1 MSSTLSGSERDRAT
15 VVRLLRETIVQ
26 LCRANAPFGG
36 GRVEIDGIIC
46 ITGSGSGQQLVV
58 KVHEILHDA
67 VDQTSAPPHPG
78 LFDRD
83 RYLPSVDHTSATA
96 AADVGVEAKRRRLDV
111 MSAFESLPM
120 LPLAA
125 PSALR
130 PHQSAL
136 YDYLSRFGFSSSQ
149 RLGGDFDSRF
159 GVKDLSLK
167 TGVTTSTAVSGRRD
181 TVDSAVDS
189 RSSPARRPASPLDS
203 TGSTSDRQMLASR
216 QQRSAMPLY
225 AERWSPSR
233 PIPAIPQCFVCGY
246 RFSSAEALGEHNE
259 TVHSIF
265 TCLCCFKTFTSRSNL
280 ERHSRLHTGHRP
292 YSCPVCGKTF
302 SRKDHLS
309 NHATKHAY
317 KCGTCTRRCS
327 DQSALAEHY
336 RIEHPG
342 LALAAV
348 CAYCNKGF
356 SSVELYEEH
365 VKVHPQ
371 FHVTAG
377 GTGEPSGDQ
386 AATPAPVVRHQ
397 CQMCGFEAMD
407 RVCLV
412 QHQQLMHYT
421 PMSLLRDAYN
431 NSPTALQR
439 LDRQSYRCVVCGFTT
454 STLLS
459 LRQHEAVHVYDM
471 STQAHASYNQSARRS
486 PTSDSRDKELVHAD
500 GYGCRHCGQQFDTY
514 ASLCQHIQ
522 ELAACTPGDE
532 TLLVGSQHRDK
543 RKQKQPKPVMAAEA
557 EDNEDEEVN
566 VVSPVST
573 DDKKT
578 EDRVAERQSS
588 DVGHSSDDVVLC
600 SPTNDGARE
609 IRMEPIRSIM
619 NRSSVQQSKV
629 RERMASGSPSPPLL
643 EHLHD
648 ERITRP
654 EIPGSTDVTPP
665 QLIKRR
671 NSCGGGEVFSS
682 SLRDLSNNNVTD
694 LTSENSP
701 SCHSSLDDLA
711 VHNNNNNDDS
721 KEGNGASIKCEN
733 PWMSSSLS
741 EQTRCIVCG
750 SECSDFAEMEAHCL
764 SEHSRSPCMYCPK
777 TFAQKAN
784 RDRHMCLHTGDRPY
798 GCPECGERFSRGDKL
813 KMHRVRTHGVLY
825 PLYGSRGSQRDR
837 DGAASFRNH
846 SSSQSPMTFEC
857 SDVDVASS
865 SATLSAAVF
874 NGSVASHDDD
884 SPPVTD
890 SDLHGSTSVL
900 SGGEWIDLRI
910 SMCREST
917 KLQSAL
923 ASIASAGQPVE
934 TFPKQELTDEEV
946 GSEQPVHGSM

>member
-1 MSSTLSGSERDRAT
+1 MSSTAGDRAT
-15 VVRLLRETIVQ
+15 VTRLLRETIVQ

-67 VDQTSAPPHPG
+67 VDQAAAPTYPG

-83 RYLPSVDHTSATA
+83 RYLSSLDHASSS
-96 AADVGVEAKRRRLDV
+96 ADVGVDAKRRRLDV
-111 MSAFESLPM
+111 MSTFDGLSM
-120 LPLAA
+120 LP
-125 PSALR
+125 PPSSALQT
-130 PHQSAL
+130 HQSAL
-136 YDYLSRFGFSSSQ
+136 YDYLSRFGLSSSP
-149 RLGGDFDSRF
+149 RIGADFDSRF
-159 GVKDLSLK
+159 GVKDLSTK
-167 TGVTTSTAVSGRRD
+167 TGATTTTALSGRRETAD
-181 TVDSAVDS
+181 NAADG
-189 RSSPARRPASPLDS
+189 RSSSARRPPSPLE
-203 TGSTSDRQMLASR
+203 GADRQVLVSR
-216 QQRSAMPLY
+216 PLRPVVPVPPY
-225 AERWSPSR
+225 TERWSPSR

-292 YSCPVCGKTF
+292 YACPVCGKTF

-327 DQSALAEHY
+327 DQAALSEHY
-336 RIEHPG
+336 RLEHAG
-342 LALAAV
+342 LTLAAV

-377 GTGEPSGDQ
+377 GNAEPSGEQ
-386 AATPAPVVRHQ
+386 ASTAAAAVRHQ

-421 PMSLLRDAYN
+421 PMSLLHRDVYD
-431 NSPTALQR
+431 NSPTTLQR
-439 LDRQSYRCVVCGFTT
+439 FDRQSYRCVVCGFTT
-454 STLLS
+454 STLMV
-459 LRQHEAVHVYDM
+459 LRQHEAAHLYDVTSQVH
-471 STQAHASYNQSARRS
+471 TSYSQCARRS
-486 PTSDSRDKELVHAD
+486 PTSEHTDKELIRAE

-514 ASLCQHIQ
+514 ASLCQHIHD
-522 ELAACTPGDE
+522 LSPGDHE
-532 TLLVGSQHRDK
+532 APAVGSQHRDK
-543 RKQKQPKPVMAAEA
+543 RKQKQPKPSMAAET
-557 EDNEDEEVN
+557 ENNEDEEVN
-566 VVSPVST
+566 VVSPVSI

-578 EDRVAERQSS
+578 EELATERPLS
-588 DVGHSSDDVVLC
+588 DVRHSADDIVSS
-600 SPTNDGARE
+600 SPADRTARE

-619 NRSSVQQSKV
+619 NRSGQQPTKV
-629 RERMASGSPSPPLL
+629 RERALAGSPSPLPL
-643 EHLHD
+643 EHLRD
-648 ERITRP
+648 ECVAL
-654 EIPGSTDVTPP
+654 STDVSPP
-665 QLIKRR
+665 QLSKRK
-671 NSCGGGEVFSS
+671 SSSGGDDVLSP
-682 SLRDLSNNNVTD
+682 SLRDVSNNSVLD
-694 LTSENSP
+694 AASENSP
-701 SCHSSLDDLA
+701 SCHSSVDDVA
-711 VHNNNNNDDS
+711 TNNNNNDDI
-721 KEGNGASIKCEN
+721 KESAGVTVKCESQ
-733 PWMSSSLS
+733 WMSSSML
-741 EQTRCIVCG
+741 EQTRCVVCG
-750 SECSDFAEMEAHCL
+750 SECVDFAEMEAHCL
-764 SEHSRSPCMYCPK
+764 AEHSRSPCMYCAK

-846 SSSQSPMTFEC
+846 STSQSPMMFEC
-857 SDVDVASS
+857 SDTAAGGGGSGSV
-865 SATLSAAVF
+865 TLAVF
-874 NGSVASHDDD
+874 NGSAASQDGD
-884 SPPVTD
+884 SPPVAD

-900 SGGEWIDLRI
+900 SGGEWIDLQI
-910 SMCREST
+910 SMCRESS

-923 ASIASAGQPVE
+923 AGIASTDQPLE
-934 TFPKQELTDEEV
+934 TFPKSELTDDEV
-946 GSEQPVHGSM
+946 SSGQPVQGNM

>member
-1 MSSTLSGSERDRAT
+1 MSSTSGERDRAT

-67 VDQTSAPPHPG
+67 VEPAHGPPYPG
-78 LFDRD
+78 VFDRD
-83 RYLPSVDHTSATA
+83 RYLSSVVDHASA
-96 AADVGVEAKRRRLDV
+96 AAGDVGVETKRRRLDV
-111 MSAFESLPM
+111 MSAFDSLPV
-120 LPLAA
+120 LPLP

-136 YDYLSRFGFSSSQ
+136 YDYLSRFGLSSSA
-149 RLGGDFDSRF
+149 RMGGGDFDSRF

-167 TGVTTSTAVSGRRD
+167 TGMATSTSVTGRRD
-181 TVDSAVDS
+181 TVDSAADS
-189 RSSPARRPASPLDS
+189 RTSPSRRPVSPLD
-203 TGSTSDRQMLASR
+203 GSADTSDPRQVLVPR
-216 QQRSAMPLY
+216 QQRPVVPPY

-292 YSCPVCGKTF
+292 YACPVCGKTF

-327 DQSALAEHY
+327 DQSSLAEHY
-336 RIEHPG
+336 RLEHPG

-356 SSVELYEEH
+356 SSVDLYEEH

-371 FHVTAG
+371 FHVAAG
-377 GTGEPSGDQ
+377 GNGEPGGDQ
-386 AATPAPVVRHQ
+386 TASAAPAVRHQ

-431 NSPTALQR
+431 TSPTSLQR
-439 LDRQSYRCVVCGFTT
+439 LDRQTYRCVVCGFTA
-454 STLLS
+454 STLLA
-459 LRQHEAVHVYDM
+459 LRQHEAAHVYDM
-471 STQAHASYNQSARRS
+471 SGHTSYREAVRRS
-486 PTSDSRDKELVHAD
+486 PSGENKDRELIQTEA
-500 GYGCRHCGQQFDTY
+500 YSCRHCAQQFDTY

-522 ELAACTPGDE
+522 ELSVCAPGDE
-532 TLLVGSQHRDK
+532 TVLVGSQHRDK

-557 EDNEDEEVN
+557 EDEDEVVN
-566 VVSPVST
+566 VVSPVSA
-573 DDKKT
+573 DGKN
-578 EDRVAERQSS
+578 EDRVVERQLP
-588 DVGHSSDDVVLC
+588 DAEMRHSSGGIAAS
-600 SPTNDGARE
+600 SPANDGARE

-619 NRSSVQQSKV
+619 NRSGVLLTKV
-629 RERMASGSPSPPLL
+629 RERPLTSSPSPPPL
-643 EHLHD
+643 EHLQD
-648 ERITRP
+648 EYITKAETGP
-654 EIPGSTDVTPP
+654 TDVTPP
-665 QLIKRR
+665 QLLKRR
-671 NSCGGGEVFSS
+671 NSSGGGDVVSS
-682 SLRDLSNNNVTD
+682 SLRDLSNNSVTD
-694 LTSENSP
+694 VASETSASRRSSP
-701 SCHSSLDDLA
+701 DDLA

-721 KEGNGASIKCEN
+721 KEGSGASAKCEN
-733 PWMSSSLS
+733 QWMSSSML
-741 EQTRCIVCG
+741 EQTRCVVCG
-750 SECSDFAEMEAHCL
+750 SDCTDFAELESHCL
-764 SEHSRSPCMYCPK
+764 ADHSRSPCMYCPK

-837 DGAASFRNH
+837 DGTSSSHNH
-846 SSSQSPMTFEC
+846 STSQSPMTLDC
-857 SDVDVASS
+857 SDAGGAGVSGAV
-865 SATLSAAVF
+865 TAAVF
-874 NGSVASHDDD
+874 NGSAASQDRQ
-884 SPPVTD
+884 SPQVTD
-890 SDLHGSTSVL
+890 SDLRGSTSVL

-910 SMCREST
+910 SMCRESS

-923 ASIASAGQPVE
+923 AGIAAASEPLE
-934 TFPKQELTDEEV
+934 TFPKRELTDDEV
-946 GSEQPVHGSM
+946 ASGQPVHGNM

>member
-1 MSSTLSGSERDRAT
+1 MTSTSGERDRAT
-15 VVRLLRETIVQ
+15 VIRLLRETIVQ

-67 VDQTSAPPHPG
+67 VDQAAGPSYPG

-83 RYLPSVDHTSATA
+83 RYLSSVDHPS
-96 AADVGVEAKRRRLDV
+96 AADVPVDAKRRRLDLIP
-111 MSAFESLPM
+111 AFDGLPV
-120 LPLAA
+120 LPL
-125 PSALR
+125 PTSALR

-136 YDYLSRFGFSSSQ
+136 YDYLSRFGLSSSG
-149 RLGGDFDSRF
+149 RTGGDFDSRYG

-167 TGVTTSTAVSGRRD
+167 TGMAATSTPVSGRRE
-181 TVDSAVDS
+181 TVDSAAES
-189 RSSPARRPASPLDS
+189 RSSPARRPGSPLDG
-203 TGSTSDRQMLASR
+203 TTDTSDRQVLVPR
-216 QQRSAMPLY
+216 QQRPAVPPY

-233 PIPAIPQCFVCGY
+233 AIPAIPQCFVCGY

-292 YSCPVCGKTF
+292 YACPVCGKTF

-327 DQSALAEHY
+327 DQSSLAEHY
-336 RIEHPG
+336 RLEHPG
-342 LALAAV
+342 IALAAV

-356 SSVELYEEH
+356 SSMDLYEEH

-371 FHVTAG
+371 FHVAAG
-377 GTGEPSGDQ
+377 GNGEPSGDQ
-386 AATPAPVVRHQ
+386 TAAAAPAVRHQ

-421 PMSLLRDAYN
+421 PMSLLRDAYD
-431 NSPTALQR
+431 NSPTSLQR
-439 LDRQSYRCVVCGFTT
+439 LDHQTYRCVVCGFTT
-454 STLLS
+454 STLLA
-459 LRQHEAVHVYDM
+459 LRQHEAIHVYNM
-471 STQAHASYNQSARRS
+471 SSQAHTSYDEHARRS
-486 PTSDSRDKELVHAD
+486 LTGENKDKDLSNTEAC
-500 GYGCRHCGQQFDTY
+500 GCQHCGQQFDTY
-514 ASLCQHIQ
+514 AGLSQHFQ
-522 ELAACTPGDE
+522 DLSGCTAGDE

-557 EDNEDEEVN
+557 EDEDEVVN
-566 VVSPVST
+566 VVSPVSA
-573 DDKKT
+573 DGKKLG
-578 EDRVAERQSS
+578 EDVAERQLP
-588 DVGHSSDDVVLC
+588 DVEVKHPHSSDGIAAS
-600 SPTNDGARE
+600 SPANDAAHE

-619 NRSSVQQSKV
+619 NRSGIQVTKI
-629 RERMASGSPSPPLL
+629 RERVPTGSPSPPPLGHPDEEYVAKSETGFTEVTQLRLL
-643 EHLHD
+643 KH
-648 ERITRP
+648 
-654 EIPGSTDVTPP
+654 
-665 QLIKRR
+665 R
-671 NSCGGGEVFSS
+671 NSSGGNDVVGASLNSS
-682 SLRDLSNNNVTD
+682 MTD
-694 LTSENSP
+694 MASETSP
-701 SCHSSLDDLA
+701 SRRSSLDDVA
-711 VHNNNNNDDS
+711 VHNNNNDDDDG
-721 KEGNGASIKCEN
+721 KEGSGVSIKCETQ
-733 PWMSSSLS
+733 WMSSSSSML
-741 EQTRCIVCG
+741 EQTRCVVCG
-750 SECSDFAEMEAHCL
+750 CECSDFTELESHCQAD
-764 SEHSRSPCMYCPK
+764 HSRSPCMYCPK

-837 DGAASFRNH
+837 DGAPSSHNH
-846 SSSQSPMTFEC
+846 STSQSPMMFDC
-857 SDVDVASS
+857 SDADEVGS
-865 SATLSAAVF
+865 SAAVTAAVF
-874 NGSVASHDDD
+874 NGSAASQDGE
-884 SPPVTD
+884 SPQVTD

-910 SMCREST
+910 SMCRESS

-923 ASIASAGQPVE
+923 AGIAATNQPLE
-934 TFPKQELTDEEV
+934 TFPKRELTDDEV
-946 GSEQPVHGSM
+946 PSGQPVHGNI

>member
-1 MSSTLSGSERDRAT
+1 M
-15 VVRLLRETIVQ
+15 
-26 LCRANAPFGG
+26 
-36 GRVEIDGIIC
+36 
-46 ITGSGSGQQLVV
+46 
-58 KVHEILHDA
+58 
-67 VDQTSAPPHPG
+67 
-78 LFDRD
+78 
-83 RYLPSVDHTSATA
+83 
-96 AADVGVEAKRRRLDV
+96 
-111 MSAFESLPM
+111 
-120 LPLAA
+120 
-125 PSALR
+125 
-130 PHQSAL
+130 
-136 YDYLSRFGFSSSQ
+136 
-149 RLGGDFDSRF
+149 
-159 GVKDLSLK
+159 
-167 TGVTTSTAVSGRRD
+167 
-181 TVDSAVDS
+181 DSAAES
-189 RSSPARRPASPLDS
+189 RTSPARQPVSPLDG
-203 TGSTSDRQMLASR
+203 TDRHVLVPR
-216 QQRSAMPLY
+216 QQRPPVMPSY

-292 YSCPVCGKTF
+292 YACPVCGKTF

-356 SSVELYEEH
+356 SSIDLYEEH

-377 GTGEPSGDQ
+377 GNNGEPNGEQ
-386 AATPAPVVRHQ
+386 TTAPAPAVRHQ

-407 RVCLV
+407 RMCLV

-421 PMSLLRDAYN
+421 PMSLLRDAYD

-439 LDRQSYRCVVCGFTT
+439 LDQQSYRCVVCGFTT
-454 STLLS
+454 GTLLA
-459 LRQHEAVHVYDM
+459 LRQHEAAHLYDIT
-471 STQAHASYNQSARRS
+471 SQPQHTSYNQSARTS
-486 PTSDSRDKELVHAD
+486 PTSENRGKELVGAE
-500 GYGCRHCGQQFDTY
+500 GYDCRHCGQQFHTY
-514 ASLCQHIQ
+514 ASFSQHVQ
-522 ELAACTPGDE
+522 ELSACTPNDE

-543 RKQKQPKPVMAAEA
+543 RKQKQPKPVMPEEA

-566 VVSPVST
+566 VVSPVSA

-578 EDRVAERQSS
+578 SELAAERQLS
-588 DVGHSSDDVVLC
+588 DARHSSDGIVSSL
-600 SPTNDGARE
+600 PANE

-619 NRSSVQQSKV
+619 NRSSLQLVKA
-629 RERMASGSPSPPLL
+629 RERPMTGSPSPPPL
-643 EHLHD
+643 EHLLHH
-648 ERITRP
+648 ESITKP
-654 EIPGSTDVTPP
+654 DTGSSDVTPP
-665 QLIKRR
+665 RLLKHR
-671 NSCGGGEVFSS
+671 NSCEGDDVLSP
-682 SLRDLSNNNVTD
+682 SLRDPSNNSATD
-694 LTSENSP
+694 LPSDTSP
-701 SCHSSLDDLA
+701 SCHSSPDDLP
-711 VHNNNNNDDS
+711 VHNNNNS
-721 KEGNGASIKCEN
+721 KESSSESMKCEN
-733 PWMSSSLS
+733 QWTSML
-741 EQTRCIVCG
+741 EQTRCVVCG

-764 SEHSRSPCMYCPK
+764 AEHSRSPCMYCPK

-825 PLYGSRGSQRDR
+825 PLYGSRGTQRDR
-837 DGAASFRNH
+837 DGAVSLHNR
-846 SSSQSPMTFEC
+846 STSQSPMTFDSSDAGGGSC
-857 SDVDVASS
+857 SGTV
-865 SATLSAAVF
+865 TAAVF
-874 NGSVASHDDD
+874 NGSAASQDGD

-910 SMCREST
+910 SMCRESS

-923 ASIASAGQPVE
+923 TGLESTDEPLE
-934 TFPKQELTDEEV
+934 TFPKREFTDDDMA
-946 GSEQPVHGSM
+946 SEQPVHGSM